1 MRGLSETIVKM
12 EQITK
17 RFPGVLALDHCHLEV
32 RKGEVLG
39 LVGENGA
46 GKSTLMKILCGI
58 YRKDEGRMEF
68 DGEEAEFTNTRQAMD
83 KGICIIHQELNL
95 MPHLTVFENIFIGRE
110 TDRKHGFL
118 CQDRDRIQKTE
129 MLFEELKLRLDPMEK
144 VQHLTIA
151 QQQMVEIARAISFQ
165 SRLLIMDEP
174 TSPLT
179 NDEIDVLFQI
189 IDDLK
194 KKGIAIIYI
203 SHRMNELKRI
213 CDRVTIMRD
222 GCVIGTE
229 DMENISIEEIVS
241 RMVGRKIDTSLQK
254 KTQPKKT
261 EIVLKVENLSGKVFR
276 DISFELHR
284 GEILGFVGLVGAG
297 RTEVARA
304 VFGADSITGGRI
316 FIHGKETK
324 IRSTVDAVR
333 HGIGYLSEDRKKL
346 GIITAIDLVDNTSLP
361 SYDKLTRLGGVVNV
375 KKSREETQKYVDMLK
390 TKTPGLSQKVK
401 NLSGGNQQKV
411 VIAKWL
417 LRDCD
422 ILIFDEPTRGID
434 VGAKAEIYRLIEQL
448 ADQGK
453 SIIVISSEL
462 EEVLRLSERILVM
475 CEGRMTGVLNTCTT
489 SQEEIMGY
497 ATMEQ
502 Q

>member
-1 MRGLSETIVKM
+1 M

-17 RFPGVLALDHCHLEV
+17 HFPGVLALDHCHLEV

-58 YRKDEGRMEF
+58 YRKDEGRIEF
-68 DGEEAEFTNTRQAMD
+68 DGKETEFINTRQAMD
-83 KGICIIHQELNL
+83 RGICIIHQELNL

-110 TDRKHGFL
+110 TDKKHGFL
-118 CQDRDRIQKTE
+118 CQDRDRIQKTKK
-129 MLFEELKLRLDPMEK
+129 LFGELKINLDPMEK

-151 QQQMVEIARAISFQ
+151 QQQMVEIARAISFR

-179 NDEIDVLFQI
+179 NDEIDVLFEI
-189 IDDLK
+189 IEDLK
-194 KKGIAIIYI
+194 KKGISIIYI

-229 DMENISIEEIVS
+229 NMEDISIEEIVS

-254 KTQPKKT
+254 KAKPKET
-261 EIVLKVENLSGKVFR
+261 ETVLKVENLSGHAFR
-276 DISFELHR
+276 NISFELHR
-284 GEILGFVGLVGAG
+284 GEILGFAGLVGAG

-304 VFGADSITGGRI
+304 VFGADSIKEGKI
-316 FIHGKETK
+316 YIHGKEIK

-346 GIITAIDLVDNTSLP
+346 GIITALDLVDNTSLP
-361 SYDKLTRLGGVVNV
+361 SYDKLTRLKGIVNV
-375 KKSREETQKYVDMLK
+375 KKSREATQKYVDILK
-390 TKTPGLSQKVK
+390 TKTPNLSQRVK

-417 LRDCD
+417 FRDCD

-434 VGAKAEIYRLIEQL
+434 VGAKTEIYKLIEQL

-462 EEVLRLSERILVM
+462 EEVLRLSERVLVM
-475 CEGRMTGVLNTCTT
+475 CEGRMTGILNTCITG
-489 SQEEIMGY
+489 QEEIMRY

-502 Q
+502 